1 MSYLKNKDRVE
12 KGLSKKLHETSRIF
26 QAQEKS
32 KNKSCKVTQRTSWK
46 KKTLSTQPSAL
57 SPQERDEL
65 IRKHVSLVNWIV
77 NRLPINTIKGMERE
91 DLIGYGIIGLI
102 EAVDRFDPTR
112 STSFQSF
119 ATTRIKGA
127 IYDQLRVCDWL
138 SRGARKRVKNLIK
151 ATQILESRL
160 SRYPTDK
167 ELANELVIS
176 LEELRTIQQE
186 AQIGI
191 FSLDEPRD
199 SSQEE
204 STTLVDN
211 VSSHAAPIL
220 DELEENELKERLA
233 KAINTL
239 PEREKTVIGLY
250 HYKKLTFKEIAEVMD
265 FSESRA
271 SQVHARAISL
281 LKSKMLKD

>member
-1 MSYLKNKDRVE
+1 MSYLKNKDQIE
-12 KGLSKKLHETSRIF
+12 KGLSKKPHEASRIL
-26 QAQEKS
+26 QAQEKL
-32 KNKSCKVTQRTSWK
+32 KKKICRDAYKTSWK
-46 KKTLSTQPSAL
+46 KKALSNKL
-57 SPQERDEL
+57 SPQERDKL
-65 IRKHVSLVNWIV
+65 IRKHVSLVNWVV
-77 NRLPINTIKGMERE
+77 NRLPTNTIKGLERE
-91 DLIGYGIIGLI
+91 DLIGYGTIGLI

-112 STSFQSF
+112 NTSFQSF
-119 ATTRIKGA
+119 ATARIKGA
-127 IYDQLRVCDWL
+127 IYDQLRACDWL

-160 SRYPTDK
+160 NRYPTNK
-167 ELANELVIS
+167 ELANELAIS
-176 LEELRTIQQE
+176 LEELRSIQQE

-204 STTLVDN
+204 SITLVDN
-211 VSSHAAPIL
+211 VSSHATPFL
-220 DELEENELKERLA
+220 DELEENELKQRLA
-233 KAINTL
+233 KAINLL
-239 PEREKTVIGLY
+239 PEKEKTIIGLY

-281 LKSKMLKD
+281 LKSKMLKE